1 VLAAVRKNM
10 HERQYFVYILTNK
23 DHRVLYT
30 GFTGNLP
37 KRIWEH
43 KEKAVPGFTSNY
55 NVNRLVY
62 YEETNDVRSALEREK
77 QIKGWRRAK
86 KIVLIKAMNPSWR
99 DLSNDF

>member
-10 HERQYFVYILTNK
+10 YERQYFVYILTNK

-30 GFTGNLP
+30 GFTGNLA

-43 KEKAVPGFTSNY
+43 KEKVVPGFTSNY
-55 NVNRLVY
+55 NVNLLVY
-62 YEETNDVRSALEREK
+62 YEETNDARSALEREK

-86 KIVLIKAMNPSWR
+86 KIALIKAMNPLWH
-99 DLSNDF
+99 DLSDDF